1 MGANSQQGV
10 ALLVFL
16 LSFTF
21 LSIAMFFDGNVV
33 AFLAA
38 VALVLVGVFKLFH
51 MIARRIRQHSLRF
64 GALLLAACLLLDL
77 EHLRQSRDQ
86 QVCIA

>member
-21 LSIAMFFDGNVV
+21 LSIAMFYDGNVV

-38 VALVLVGVFKLFH
+38 VVTFVAS
-51 MIARRIRQHSLRF
+51 IAMFRK
-64 GALLLAACLLLDL
+64 AKEL
-77 EHLRQSRDQ
+77 EGL
-86 QVCIA
+86 

>member
-33 AFLAA
+33 AFLLAVVTFAA
-38 VALVLVGVFKLFH
+38 SVMMFRKAKALE
-51 MIARRIRQHSLRF
+51 R
-64 GALLLAACLLLDL
+64 
-77 EHLRQSRDQ
+77 
-86 QVCIA
+86 

>member
-21 LSIAMFFDGNVV
+21 LSIAMFYDGNVV

-38 VALVLVGVFKLFH
+38 VVAFVASIALFRK
-51 MIARRIRQHSLRF
+51 AKE
-64 GALLLAACLLLDL
+64 L
-77 EHLRQSRDQ
+77 EGL
-86 QVCIA
+86 